1 MTYADELLNARE
13 VAAILGVEVSTIYT
27 ARHAGRGVVGWR
39 RGKRLVFRRSDVD
52 AFLARERETS
62 LRGAGVVTA

>member
-1 MTYADELLNARE
+1 MAQADELIGAPE
-13 VAAILGVEVSTIYT
+13 VAALLGVAVGTIYT

-52 AFLARERETS
+52 AFLTREREGS
-62 LRGAGVVTA
+62 LRGEGVVTA